1 MVSPQG
7 GEGKAVRWRRPAAE
21 KNDLSV
27 NDEHILAEVV
37 RADVASTRFAESIAL
52 SLGASPQCALI

>member
-1 MVSPQG
+1 MVSPA
-7 GEGKAVRWRRPAAE
+7 ERGKPCAGVETAAE